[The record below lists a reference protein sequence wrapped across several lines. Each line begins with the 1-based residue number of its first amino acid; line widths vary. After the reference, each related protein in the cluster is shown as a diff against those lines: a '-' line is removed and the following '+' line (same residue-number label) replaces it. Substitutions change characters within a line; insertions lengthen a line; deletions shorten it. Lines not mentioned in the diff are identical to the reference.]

1 MSRGGK
7 RSFLNVPFH
16 RQLVIMIFAMGLL
29 PAVSG
34 AQGTAL
40 SVYPSN
46 GQSAEQQARD
56 KQECSQWAASQS
68 GPSSG
73 MAAPA
78 SSATAYQP
86 RGQVV
91 RGAARGAAAGA
102 VGGAI
107 GGDASKG
114 AAVGAAVG
122 GAAGGIRRGQAGR
135 QERRQQAYSAPA
147 SSGPNDYN
155 RALATCLQ
163 GRGYTVN

>member
-1 MSRGGK
+1 MSRRGK
-7 RSFLNVPFH
+7 GSFLNVQFN
-16 RQLVIMIFAMGLL
+16 RQLVILIFAMSLM
-29 PAVSG
+29 PAVSR

-56 KQECSQWAASQS
+56 KQECAQWAASQA

-78 SSATAYQP
+78 TSTYQP

-107 GGDASKG
+107 AGDASKG
-114 AAVGAAVG
+114 AAAGAAVG
-122 GAAGGIRRGQAGR
+122 GAAGGLRRGRAR
-135 QERRQQAYSAPA
+135 REERRQASTQVAA

-155 RALATCLQ
+155 RAIATCLQ